1 MKLSS
6 QINLGVFALMLLAFT
21 VLSSIELSE
30 IKSRT
35 SVSIEQEAE
44 EARLR
49 YETTVLQTSAMSS
62 QSKQSVIDAMLR
74 QMVLQPFLSAAKV
87 IDVEG
92 NVFAR

>member
-1 MKLSS
+1 MNLSS

-49 YETTVLQTSAMSS
+49 YETTVLQTSAFSS
-62 QSKQSVIDAMLR
+62 QSKQSGLQAMLC
-74 QMVLQPFLSAAKV
+74 QTVLTPFFISTKG
-87 IDVEG
+87 I
-92 NVFAR
+92 